1 MKWMFLFYI
10 FFYLIKKYIFE
21 LINAS
26 KILPLNP
33 FVENVNK
40 ILWSNLDDD
49 HEKQWMY
56 KRSRA
61 LLVITNFEF

>member
-40 ILWSNLDDD
+40 IL
-49 HEKQWMY
+49 
-56 KRSRA
+56 
-61 LLVITNFEF
+61 